1 MIVFERL
8 VSRGVV
14 RRLSNEID
22 LAGVKTT
29 VEATLRIMISGAI
42 LIFLIVTCVF
52 FAYKFNVLVD
62 VGIGLLGATL
72 YVAAIYLLFEYKIE
86 GRKSQMEEMLPDYL
100 QITSAN
106 LRSGVSL
113 DRAMLMAAKPEFIL
127 LSDDVKEMNRRIFGG
142 ESFETAIKAFAS
154 RYRSYQLSH
163 AVKMILESLRYGGAV
178 ADLLQQI
185 SKDLRSQQL
194 MQKEIAGQ
202 MLMYSIFIVFAG
214 VIVAPALYGLTSQMI
229 KVTATI
235 WTGILAQNPGGLPT
249 AGISFL
255 SPSAPQMSPSEYYNF
270 SVLSIIIIT
279 AFASLIVSAVQSGS
293 AVKGVKYAPLFVAI
307 GVGIFLLASA
317 LVGSMFT
324 HIGGV

>member
-113 DRAMLMAAKPEFIL
+113 DRAMLMAAKPEFIF